1 MSTSDPMWGSPSAAT
16 PLPSVLGDFVL
27 AWGRDTHAWVRG
39 LAGFET
45 LSAPGEEAQVA
56 VRGAVQR
63 GEAPGGARYV
73 AVADLV
79 TGDIGLGARA
89 LGGGAPPQRA
99 WRGRF
104 ALVAWHPAEGQ
115 LCAVTDH
122 FSSLSLY
129 VLVRGDV
136 VLVGNDLRVLAA
148 SPWCARA
155 VDFASVYHYLNFAQ
169 IPAPGTIFDDI
180 RRLEPAT
187 RWRWRAGAAPAE
199 DRYYVPEYPED
210 EQDAEDELARALRE
224 RMVTTVRDY
233 RPRAGDAD
241 GDARWGCFLSGGT
254 DSSSIVSILARERLG
269 PVQSFTIGF
278 AEERYDEER
287 FARTAAAACGARANF
302 ERVSDERAQS
312 LVTRVVAAYDQPFG
326 NASAIPTLAC
336 LDLARARG
344 AQVMLAGDGGDE
356 IFGGNQRY
364 AKDQVMETWYGL
376 PAPVKAVGRAL
387 GGLAGR
393 GGHHFLNRVEN
404 FFERSSLPNPDRFYT
419 DDSFASDHYHD
430 MLTPEFRH
438 AVDRDASLGFMRQ
451 VYGLGSSGGSLHRIM
466 RLDLMM
472 AIAQN
477 DLRKVHGAAQS
488 VGVSV
493 RFPYLDPLLVAHTS
507 RLPERWIV
515 RGLTKRYLF
524 KRAMRGIL
532 PEEILRK
539 KKQGFGLPVSV
550 WLRTEGPFKALVRDT
565 LFDGRAG
572 ARGWWQPAFVETLLA
587 QHERGAWDY
596 GDCLYRLLML
606 ELWLRRYVDGA

>member
-1 MSTSDPMWGSPSAAT
+1 MRTDSPSDPA

-27 AWGRDTHAWVRG
+27 GWGRQTHAWLSG
-39 LAGFET
+39 LPGFET
-45 LSAPGEEAQVA
+45 VSTPDDEAQVA

-63 GEAPGGARYV
+63 GEAPGGARWL
-73 AVADLV
+73 ALADLV
-79 TGDIGLGARA
+79 AGDVALGARA
-89 LGGGAPPQRA
+89 LGGGQPPQHA

-104 ALVAWHPAEGQ
+104 AQVAWHPAERQ

-136 VLVGNDLRVLAA
+136 VLVGNDLRVLAS
-148 SPWCARA
+148 SPWCSRT
-155 VDFASVYHYLNFAQ
+155 VDLVSVYHYLNFAQ

-187 RWRWRAGAAPAE
+187 RWRWRAGTAPVL

-210 EQDAEDELARALRE
+210 QHDAEDALAGALRE
-224 RMVTTVRDY
+224 RMVATVGDY
-233 RPRAGDAD
+233 RPRAGGPGATALDE
-241 GDARWGCFLSGGT
+241 GWGCFLSGGT
-254 DSSSIVSILARERLG
+254 DSSSIVSILSRQALG

-287 FARTAAAACGARANF
+287 FARTAAAACGASANF

-336 LDLARARG
+336 VDLARARG
-344 AQVMLAGDGGDE
+344 ARVMLAGDGGDE
-356 IFGGNQRY
+356 IFGGNERY
-364 AKDQVMETWYGL
+364 AKDQVMESWYGL
-376 PAPVKAVGRAL
+376 PEPVKAVGRAV
-387 GGLAGR
+387 GGLLGKV
-393 GGHHFLNRVEN
+393 GHHFLNRVEN

-419 DDSFASDHYHD
+419 DDSFASDHYHE
-430 MLTPEFRH
+430 MLTPEFRR
-438 AVDRDASLGFMRQ
+438 AVDRDASLGFMRA
-451 VYGLGSSGGSLHRIM
+451 VYGLGSSGGPLHRIM

-488 VGVSV
+488 AGVSV
-493 RFPYLDPLLVAHTS
+493 RFPYLDPLLVAHVS

-515 RGLTKRYLF
+515 RGVTKRYLF

-539 KKQGFGLPVSV
+539 RKQGFGLPVAV
-550 WLRTEGPFKALVRDT
+550 WLRTDGPFKAMVRET
-565 LFDGRAG
+565 LFDARAR
-572 ARGWWQPAFVETLLA
+572 ARGWWRPEFVENLLA

-596 GDCLYRLLML
+596 ADCLYRLFVL

>member
-1 MSTSDPMWGSPSAAT
+1 MTTFAAT
-16 PLPSVLGDFVL
+16 SPAARLPSVLGDFVL
-27 AWGRDTHAWVRG
+27 AWGPETHGWVRG

-45 LSAPGEEAQVA
+45 VSAPGDEAQVA

-63 GEAPGGARYV
+63 GEAPGGARWL
-73 AVADLV
+73 ALADLV
-79 TGDIGLGARA
+79 TGEVALGARA
-89 LGGGAPPQRA
+89 LGGGAPPQHA

-104 ALVAWHPAEGQ
+104 AQVAWHPAERQ

-136 VLVGNDLRVLAA
+136 VLVGNDLRVLAG
-148 SPWCARA
+148 SPWCARS
-155 VDFASVYHYLNFAQ
+155 VDLASVYHYLNFAQ
-169 IPAPGTIFDDI
+169 IPAPGTIFADI

-187 RWRWRAGAAPAE
+187 RWRWRAGTSRPVE
-199 DRYYVPEYPED
+199 DRYFVPEYPED
-210 EQDAEDELARALRE
+210 QHDAEDELAQALRE
-224 RMVTTVRDY
+224 RMVATVRDY
-233 RPRAGDAD
+233 RPRDHAPGAD
-241 GDARWGCFLSGGT
+241 VGWGCFLSGGT
-254 DSSSIVSILARERLG
+254 DSSSIVSILARQALG

-278 AEERYDEER
+278 AEARYDEER
-287 FARTAAAACGARANF
+287 FARTAAAACGASANF
-302 ERVSDERAQS
+302 EKVSDERAQS
-312 LVTRVVAAYDQPFG
+312 LVTRVLEAYDQPFG

-336 LDLARARG
+336 VDLARARG

-376 PAPVKAVGRAL
+376 PAPVKAVGRTL
-387 GGLAGR
+387 GGLVGR
-393 GGHHFLNRVEN
+393 VGHHFLNRVEN
-404 FFERSSLPNPDRFYT
+404 FFERSSLPNPERFYT
-419 DDSFASDHYHD
+419 DDSFASDHYHE
-430 MLTPEFRH
+430 MLTPEFRR
-438 AVDRDASLGFMRQ
+438 AVERDASLAFMRE
-451 VYGLGSSGGSLHRIM
+451 VYGLGTSGGPLHRIM

-532 PEEILRK
+532 PEEILHK

-550 WLRTEGPFKALVRDT
+550 WLRTEGPFKAMVRET
-565 LFDGRAG
+565 LFDARAR
-572 ARGWWQPAFVETLLA
+572 ARGWWQPGFVENLLA

-596 GDCLYRLLML
+596 ADCLYRLFVL